1 MKFLFGGKM
10 TNTDKHNQT
19 TKNHPPMNLDSLESL
34 SSVSPPNMSKPNYTL
49 PTRAPNRTYQS
60 SDLPTI
66 LFLSKRG
73 MSRSP
78 LAQEIMRNLL
88 QKSSYFGRIRV
99 SSRGV
104 NVAYNDCSV
113 DGRMQTYAS
122 KLGLILHGSAKFA
135 TIPELANASLIISM
149 DADSE
154 DFTKIHKHSIRG
166 QVRPIGIFFSPGSE
180 PYVKDPYDRD
190 EQTDVDV
197 RYDSII
203 ESVTVACNKI
213 LSVVPSLVL

>member
-1 MKFLFGGKM
+1 M

-34 SSVSPPNMSKPNYTL
+34 SSVSPPNMSNQITL
-49 PTRAPNRTYQS
+49 FQPEHLTELTSHLICPRFY
-60 SDLPTI
+60 
-66 LFLSKRG
+66 FLAREECPDHLLLKK
-73 MSRSP
+73 
-78 LAQEIMRNLL
+78 LCADLL
-88 QKSSYFGRIRV
+88 QKSSYFRIRI
-99 SSRGV
+99 SRGV
-104 NVAYNDCSV
+104 NFAYNDCSV

-154 DFTKIHKHSIRG
+154 DFTKIHKHSIRAKSD
-166 QVRPIGIFFSPGSE
+166 RLESFFSPGSE

-203 ESVTVACNKI
+203 ESVTVACNKKF
-213 LSVVPSLVL
+213 